1 MQGAIQAA
9 AVAFVVLLAGLT
21 ISVTLEHGFDVLTV
35 ISLVVLAL
43 LGFGVLGAL
52 FSRPPDE

>member
-1 MQGAIQAA
+1 MQSAIQAA

-21 ISVTLEHGFDVLTV
+21 ISVTIQHGFDVLTA
-35 ISLVVLAL
+35 ISLVILAL

-52 FSRPPDE
+52 FNRPPDE